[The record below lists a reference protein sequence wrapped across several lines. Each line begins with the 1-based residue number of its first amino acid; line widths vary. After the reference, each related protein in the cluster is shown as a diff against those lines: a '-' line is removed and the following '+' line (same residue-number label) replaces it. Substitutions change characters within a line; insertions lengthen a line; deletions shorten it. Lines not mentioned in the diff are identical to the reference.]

1 MDMKQLLALV
11 SEKLEDKQTEE
22 CGMPMSTP
30 AVSSTPPPPVS
41 MTVNMNAQGSDQIKE
56 LLKLISN
63 AEEKPTE
70 MPVQIAMSP
79 EESKL
84 ANSPADTGMDEPMT
98 APLDAAI
105 PSGDDLHK
113 KKGAYPKVNGGDNPM
128 AIENIKTDL
137 RALYKT
143 IKEA

>member
-1 MDMKQLLALV
+1 MKKLLALV
-11 SEKLEDKQTEE
+11 SEKVEEKEVEE
-22 CGMPMSTP
+22 CGMPMSAPTP
-30 AVSSTPPPPVS
+30 TPPQNPVT

-56 LLKLISN
+56 LLKLISG

-70 MPVQIAMSP
+70 MPVQIAMAP

-84 ANSPADTGMDEPMT
+84 ANSPADTAMDEPMT
-98 APLDAAI
+98 APFDAAI
-105 PSGDDLHK
+105 PDGDDLHK

-128 AIENIKTDL
+128 ALENIKTDL